1 MLKPSRVL
9 FSFIVLLGFCVAAFT
24 QTGSSNIT
32 GTIRDSNGAAVPG
45 ATVTAKNDATGVTST
60 QTTTDSGL
68 YSFSSLPVGSYSI
81 TVEKQGFK
89 TLLKTNNALQVGEP
103 LTVDGTLEI
112 GQVSE
117 TVTVT
122 GGAEQLQQSN
132 ATIGN
137 VVEQKAIEALP
148 LNGRNPLTLLLLE
161 PGVVQRS
168 FGGVGSGVHVNGSRD
183 RAYNVT
189 IDGIEANESSV
200 PNPVSNLYRITPDNI
215 QEYKVTTNNAT
226 AEEGRNSGA
235 SISIATRA
243 GTSEFHGTGFFFLRN
258 EALNSNEWYQ
268 NAAKNPKPLI
278 RMEQFGYEMS
288 GPIRKNKTFFFG
300 SYSYNRVDFTQPIDQ
315 TFGFPVVYTDLARQG
330 IFRYFVPD
338 PANPLKDSG
347 GNTITRNS
355 PALVNPSTGV
365 PIVPDCATAT
375 SLRCIRSYAIN
386 GTGNN
391 TGARPLDP
399 TVADLFKAYPSPNNF
414 SATGDGL
421 NTATYAWNPPT
432 AVRGPAINARIDHNF
447 NANNSMFGRFL
458 FSDYN
463 TLKGDPLNARPQLY
477 PNNPPQG
484 EVFRR
489 TSNLA
494 LSYRRVISS
503 RIVNEL
509 TAGYGRFGFL
519 FTQGEA
525 NPIWPDV
532 PPFNFNTVDEPYI
545 NTPRTAR
552 WVTTPQVL
560 DNLSIVRGAHVFRTG
575 LNFRFYRHVDQRGQP
590 GGINVTP
597 SATFSQST
605 RPVFMTGTGCPTGQ
619 GQTPGAGCT
628 VNGGFSAASGI
639 NSTDATNLGSLIN
652 NLYGLPAAMTQ
663 TFIADLKQDVFLP
676 FKVGDKVSLYAEKHN
691 LDQYNFYFQDE
702 WKLRPNVTLNY
713 GVRWEYNPPANT
725 SPHENVFVATTPIV
739 GTPLPATPTVNAAG
753 AVTFVKARHWYEG
766 SFAGAIGPRIGLAW
780 SPEFKSGL
788 LHTVFGDSA
797 KSVIRVG
804 YGIAFDTISSFQV
817 TAAAGR
823 VPGLVQT
830 CTSQWSTTTNSF
842 NSITNGCVFTN
853 DLNKTVAGG
862 FPTQLPAPSAK
873 PSSFFTPPQ
882 QLRGVAPPITVF
894 DPHMYLPTVHEWNFS
909 IQREL
914 PWGFVVQAA
923 YIGRRG
929 ERLFMAYDANQLNSD
944 SLVSDFLIM
953 QQNRAKGCTP
963 TGTGCPSGITGVT
976 PPLLSLLQTAGGLT
990 STAATNLLN
999 NSPGPADLDL
1009 NNIGNLAG
1017 RIEAATL
1024 GLKLRPNQQFT
1035 LITKIDNSGDSNYH
1049 AAQFTLRRRFSS
1061 GLGFGLAYTFG
1072 KSIDNQS
1079 VDPVGAS
1086 SGGGLSTT
1094 TSRAPVDIRNFRD
1107 ERGRSDFDRTQVL
1120 SASSVWELPFGH
1132 GKRFFNSGPGAVN
1145 QVLGGWTVNSI
1156 FTYQSGEPFSVRSGS
1171 FTANANHQS
1180 RASVPNFIDAR
1191 LQTVPGLT
1199 LVGPAV
1205 FGPVAF
1211 NANTAQPYTCGANPS
1226 VAQLTFCLP
1235 PPGSNGAGR
1244 NIFTAPGYWNL
1255 DLGLI
1260 KTFPINEKW
1269 KLQFRMEMFNALNHP
1284 NFDNPRDASTG
1295 SPAIT
1300 SLTGFGSACCATVA
1314 PPSTQTIVQ
1323 TGEAARV
1330 IQFGFKFLF

>member
-1 MLKPSRVL
+1 MLKPARLLFVL
-9 FSFIVLLGFCVAAFT
+9 SVLLVSCLVSFA
-24 QTGSSNIT
+24 QTGTSSIT

-45 ATVTAKNDATGVTST
+45 ATVTAKNDATGVVST
-60 QTTTDSGL
+60 QTTTESGL
-68 YSFSSLPVGSYSI
+68 YSFSSLAVGKYTI

-89 TLLKTNNALQVGEP
+89 TLQKTNNTLQVGEP
-103 LTVDGTLEI
+103 LTVDGALEI

-117 TVTVT
+117 TVTVIQ
-122 GGAEQLQQSN
+122 GPEQLQSSN

-168 FGGVGSGVHVNGSRD
+168 FGGAGSGVHVNGSRD

-268 NAAKNPKPLI
+268 NAQNSQKPLI
-278 RMEQFGYEMS
+278 RMQQFGYEMS

-300 SYSYNRVDFTQPIDQ
+300 SYGYNRVDFTQPIDQ
-315 TFGFPVVYTDLARQG
+315 TFGFPVVYTAEARNG

-338 PANPLKDSG
+338 PANPLVVG
-347 GNTITRNS
+347 TTTITRNS
-355 PALVNPSTGV
+355 PLLVNPGTGV
-365 PIVPDCATAT
+365 PIVPNCATAT
-375 SLRCIRSYAIN
+375 SLRCIRIYDVKGA
-386 GTGNN
+386 NN
-391 TGARPLDP
+391 TLGKPLD
-399 TVADLFKAYPSPNNF
+399 TAVASIINPYPIPNNF
-414 SATGDGL
+414 SAAGDGL
-421 NTATYAWNPPT
+421 NTGTFAWNPPT
-432 AVRGPAINARIDHNF
+432 AVRGPAINIRIDHNF

-458 FSDYN
+458 WSDYN
-463 TLKGDPLNARPQLY
+463 TLKGDPLNGRPQVF
-477 PNNPPQG
+477 PGFPPLG

-494 LSYRRVISS
+494 LSYRRVISA
-503 RIVNEL
+503 RVVNEL
-509 TAGYGRFGFL
+509 TVGYGRFGFL

-525 NPIWPDV
+525 NPAWPDV
-532 PPFNFNTVDEPYI
+532 PPWSFNTINVSYI

-552 WVTTPQVL
+552 WVTTPQML
-560 DNLSIVRGAHVFRTG
+560 DNISVVRGAHVFRG
-575 LNFRFYRHVDQRGQP
+575 GVNFRFYRHVDQRGQP

-597 SATFSQST
+597 SVGFSQTT
-605 RPVFMTGTGCPTGQ
+605 RPPFISGS
-619 GQTPGAGCT
+619 T
-628 VNGGFSAASGI
+628 VNGGWTAASGI
-639 NSTDATNLGSLIN
+639 NSTDSATLGSLIN
-652 NLYGLPAAMTQ
+652 NLYGLPASMTQ

-676 FKVGDKVSLYAEKHN
+676 FKTGNAISLYAEKHN

-702 WKLRPNVTLNY
+702 WKIRPNVTLNY
-713 GVRWEYNPPANT
+713 GARWEYNPPSNT
-725 SPHENVFVATTPIV
+725 SPHDNVFVAATPIV
-739 GTPLPATPTVNAAG
+739 GTPLPATPTLNAPG
-753 AVTFVKARHWYEG
+753 AVSFVKARHWYEG
-766 SFAGAIGPRIGLAW
+766 SFGGAIGPRIGLAW
-780 SPEFKSGL
+780 SPDFKSGF
-788 LHTVFGDSA
+788 LHTIFGGNS
-797 KSVIRVG
+797 KSVIRLG

-830 CTSQWSTTTNSF
+830 CTSSFSTTTNSF
-842 NSITNGCVFTN
+842 TSITPGCVFTG

-862 FPTQLPAPSAK
+862 FPTTLPAPTAK

-882 QLRGVAPPITVF
+882 QLRLNSPPITVF

-909 IQREL
+909 FEREL
-914 PWGFVVQAA
+914 PWGLVMQAA

-929 ERLFMAYDANQLNSD
+929 ERLFMAYDANQINSD
-944 SLVSDFLIM
+944 SIVPSFLM
-953 QQNRAKGCTP
+953 LQANNHATNCL
-963 TGTGCPSGITGVT
+963 PSGATKDTTKPACVPVFTSAQI
-976 PPLLSLLQTAGGLT
+976 PLIALLQTQGGLSASAAASFVNSST
-990 STAATNLLN
+990 SQ
-999 NSPGPADLDL
+999 GDLDL
-1009 NNIGNLAG
+1009 NGAGNMAR
-1017 RIEAATL
+1017 RIEDTTL
-1024 GLKLRPNQQFT
+1024 GLKLRPNQQFAV
-1035 LITKIDNSGDSNYH
+1035 ITKLDNSGDSTYH
-1049 AAQFTLRRRFSS
+1049 AAQFTLRRRFSN
-1061 GLGFGLAYTFG
+1061 GLGLGMAYTFG

-1094 TSRAPVDIRNFRD
+1094 NSRTPIDVRNFRD
-1107 ERGRSDFDRTQVL
+1107 EKGRSDFDRTHVL
-1120 SASSVWELPFGH
+1120 TASSVWELPFGH
-1132 GKRFFNSGPGAVN
+1132 GKRFFKTSPGVVN
-1145 QVLGGWTVNSI
+1145 QVLGGWTINSI

-1171 FTANANHQS
+1171 FTANGNHQS
-1180 RASVPNFIDAR
+1180 RAGVQVYTPAQLQFISGSA
-1191 LQTVPGLT
+1191 L
-1199 LVGPAV
+1199 A
-1205 FGPVAF
+1205 GPVVFKPVGF
-1211 NANTAQPYTCGANPS
+1211 NPVTSQPFTCGVDPTQA
-1226 VAQLTFCLP
+1226 FCLP
-1235 PPGSNGAGR
+1235 APGAQGAGR
-1244 NIFTAPGYWNL
+1244 NIYTAPGYWNL

-1260 KTFPINEKW
+1260 KTFAITERW

-1300 SLTGFGSACCATVA
+1300 SSGFGSVCCATVA